1 MELWRS
7 RLLGYVFRLV
17 HWPRRFTVVSCCVA
31 LRAVTNFWPFFLFA
45 VINNKF
51 AFFFAERRTSSST
64 VPGSGLNRL
73 KRPLGCEL
81 ANGLIKCRVMELI
94 QLIASINLTFHCCR
108 TRWNCRFIIF
118 LLAVRSSL
126 CRPSH
131 PIAMLNT
138 LLSAS
143 WNPLSMPF

>member
-1 MELWRS
+1 MKLWRS

-17 HWPRRFTVVSCCVA
+17 HWPRCSTVVSCCIA
-31 LRAVTNFWPFFLFA
+31 LLPFLIFWLFFFA
-45 VINNKF
+45 VLNNKF
-51 AFFFAERRTSSST
+51 AFVFAERRTSSNT
-64 VPGSGLNRL
+64 VPLSGRNRL
-73 KRPLGCEL
+73 KRPLGCEP
-81 ANGLIKCRVMELI
+81 ADGLIKCCVTELI
-94 QLIASINLTFHCCR
+94 QPVAFINLTFHCCR
-108 TRWNCRFIIF
+108 TRWNSCFIIF